1 MPAVAI
7 LARGTMGAGM
17 AGPPAG
23 GIRAKAGAL
32 GATCAPGMPDARIAG
47 GRAAVGSAPAP
58 SIRAGARRRSCTTQA
73 IAALLAVLG
82 PP

>member
-7 LARGTMGAGM
+7 LARRTMGMGM
-17 AGPPAG
+17 AGPPTG

-32 GATCAPGMPDARIAG
+32 GAACAPGMADARIAG
-47 GRAAVGSAPAP
+47 GHAAIGSAPAP
-58 SIRAGARRRSCTTQA
+58 SIRARARRRSCTTQG
-73 IAALLAVLG
+73 IAALRAVLG